1 MKKRLVLLFLL
12 AFKLADAKENFGQ
25 SRNGSNNA
33 SATPQERMA
42 DACLDP
48 AKSREFW
55 INNIRMIVFTGG
67 DMWWDKDGG
76 GNPYYIIPATQ
87 NKADGASSLFAGA
100 IWLAGLDGGGQLKVA
115 AMTYRQNGIDFWTG
129 PLNKFDASV
138 TPEICAE
145 WDRFFYITRK
155 EVDEFVATGK
165 ITSNIQSWP
174 GNGDVTKGQDVKI
187 APYVEVGGAPDTYD
201 PDAGDY
207 PAYDVLNKAEKD
219 NNGFC
224 KTKLYGDET
233 LFWIFNDKGGIH
245 RESKGIPIGVEVRA
259 QAFAFRTNDEINNMT
274 FYSYEIFNRSS
285 FVVNQTYF
293 AVWNDADLGGYT
305 DDYVG
310 CDISRGLGYMYNAN
324 ATDPTVGGSKGYGD
338 FPPAVGCDFFRGPL
352 ADPLDGIDND
362 QDGIDETVEAIGMS
376 KFLYYN
382 NNIGGFNPNT
392 TNPDIASHYY
402 GFMTGFWKDNTP
414 FTEGGNAYLGS
425 IPTNFVYN
433 GDPVTGIGWT
443 ERTSG
448 NLPGDRR
455 FIQSAGPFTLKPG
468 AVNYITF
475 GMPWAQA
482 GIKGGNLASITLLR
496 IADDKAQALFNNC
509 FKILDGPEAP
519 DMTIQEMDRE
529 LIIYLSNK
537 PGSNNFN
544 NQFED
549 EDPTIT
555 PNPTYTNSPGL
566 LNPDK
571 KYRFEG
577 YKIYQLR
584 DERVNSEDLF
594 DVTKA
599 KLVAQYDIAN
609 GVTRLTNYV
618 FDGQVNALV
627 PKVMVDGDNKGMRST
642 VKLTEDAFA
651 TGNDKR
657 LINSK
662 TYYYMSVAY
671 AYNNFLSYRQDQSPE
686 SNPNENYLGQKKPYL
701 EGRKV
706 KRAGAIPHITDI
718 EKNGTTAQASYGYGP
733 KITRIEGQ
741 GNGGNFMDLTAASEN
756 AIVANN
762 FLASVEYENNA
773 GPIKVKVVDP
783 LRITPANYTFRFISA
798 KTKQTPH
805 INSAL
810 NDINTV
816 FGDSVS
822 FELKN
827 TSTGQIYFPNNSAAK
842 SKEILDSALASKP
855 SSRIPLK
862 TMKVADEYY
871 FEELGLSIELKLV
884 ADPSERV
891 NKNTD
896 FAILDENY
904 DGVATESYLGASM
917 TFDNPDANWLTG
929 VRDADGVTPQ
939 NWILSGG
946 NNVTADQE
954 SDAYYA
960 KSSNKRIFYDS
971 KKVFSN
977 IINGTWAP
985 YSLCSY
991 SLSAGSRPFFGPAY
1005 HRQHASLAQA
1015 SSSAP
1020 INSDNNTLV
1029 SENFTDLR
1037 KLSSVDIVFTSDQSK
1052 WTRCPVLEM
1061 QERRN
1066 LSLDQSSFFQP
1077 RKSPS
1082 VDKNGNPAS
1091 PSTTVASTNPNDPN
1105 YINATGM
1112 GWFPGYAI
1120 NIETG
1125 ERLNMAFGEDSY
1137 QKENNGDD
1145 MMWNP
1150 TSRTNSPF
1158 SFAFGGKH
1166 FIYVFGNSSVES
1178 FTTPV
1183 LSTLQGYYADV
1194 VGFPAG
1200 PGRYD
1205 AGARLMKLF
1214 NAYFNGII
1222 ENPNVG
1228 SISGPP
1234 TNGIMASIVR
1244 DAMWVNIPLVRS
1256 GFEFKNPK
1264 DIPTRA
1270 KVKIRVQ
1277 KPYRYGYSTI
1287 FKVPFSYS
1295 LSATS
1300 NPTFNAVGFNNVGK
1314 IPLPPPSATS
1324 AAVGGNV
1331 RLASWLPD
1339 DVSATPQ
1346 NNNFPMYSFN
1356 TNEIATLIQQT
1367 SVAKNALDLIRVVP
1381 NPYYGSSSYEAS
1393 RIDNKVRITNLP
1405 NKCTIK
1411 IFTINGTL
1419 VRTVKRDVQETEDLY
1434 QESSSSSSDIK
1445 RPKRT
1450 PYEEWDLK
1458 NQSGIGVASG
1468 LYIIHIDAPGLGEKI
1483 LKWFG
1488 VMRPLDL
1495 QDY

>member
-12 AFKLADAKENFGQ
+12 AFKLSDAKENFGQ
-25 SRNGSNNA
+25 SRNGNAGA
-33 SATPQERMA
+33 SATPQERIS

-55 INNIRMIVFTGG
+55 INNVRMILFTGG

-129 PLNKFDASV
+129 PLNKFDAST
-138 TPEICAE
+138 TPENCAL

-155 EVDEFVATGK
+155 EVDEFISSGGTK

-174 GNGDVTKGQDVKI
+174 GNGDPTKGQDERL
-187 APYVEVGGAPDTYD
+187 APYVEVGGGSTTYD
-201 PDAGDY
+201 PEAGDY
-207 PAYDVLNKAEKD
+207 PAYDVLNRAEKD
-219 NNGFC
+219 NLGFC

-293 AVWNDADLGGYT
+293 AVWNDADLGGYL

-324 ATDPTVGGSKGYGD
+324 SADPTQGGSKGYGD

-352 ADPLDGIDND
+352 ADPNDGLDND
-362 QDGIDETVEAIGMS
+362 QDGTFDELGESIGMS

-402 GFMTGFWKDNTP
+402 GYMTGFWKDNTP

-425 IPTNFVYN
+425 IPTSFVYN
-433 GDPVTGIGWT
+433 GDPVTGTGWT

-468 AVNYITF
+468 QLNYITF
-475 GMPWAQA
+475 GIPWAQA

-519 DMTIQEMDRE
+519 DMTIQEMNRE
-529 LIIYLSNK
+529 IIIYLSNK
-537 PGSNNFN
+537 PNSNNFN

-549 EDPTIT
+549 IDPTIT
-555 PNPTYTNSPGL
+555 PNPTYSNSPL
-566 LNPDK
+566 ANPDK

-594 DVTKA
+594 DATKA
-599 KLVAQYDIAN
+599 KLVFQCDIN
-609 GVTRLTNYV
+609 NNVTRLTNYV

-627 PKVMVDGDNKGMRST
+627 PKVMVDGENKGMRST
-642 VKLTEDAFA
+642 IRVTEDAFA
-651 TGNDKR
+651 TGSDKR
-657 LINSK
+657 LVNSK

-671 AYNNFLSYRQDQSPE
+671 AYNNYVTYKQDQSPE
-686 SNPNENYLGQKKPYL
+686 SNPNENFLGQKKPYL

-718 EKNGTTAQASYGYGP
+718 EKDGTTPQANYGFGP
-733 KITRIEGQ
+733 KVTRIEGQ
-741 GNGGNFMDLTAASEN
+741 GNGGNFLNITQASED

-762 FLASVEYENNA
+762 FLANVEYENNA
-773 GPIKVKVVDP
+773 GPINVKVVDP
-783 LRITPANYTFRFISA
+783 LRVKPANFTFRFVSP
-798 KTKQTPH
+798 KTKAAPS

-822 FELKN
+822 WELTN
-827 TSTGQIYFPNNSAAK
+827 TGTGQKYYPGFSPKEVAADTGFYR
-842 SKEILDSALASKP
+842 SN
-855 SSRIPLK
+855 RVLK
-862 TMKVADEYY
+862 TIKVADEYY
-871 FEELGLSIELKLV
+871 IEELGLSIELKQV
-884 ADPSERV
+884 ADPSEQV
-891 NKNTD
+891 NTNTN
-896 FAILDENY
+896 FTSLDEDY
-904 DGVATESYLGASM
+904 EGVSKEAFLGASM
-917 TFDNPDANWLTG
+917 TFDNSQAAWLTG
-929 VRDADGVTPQ
+929 VTDVDGVTPR

-946 NNVTADQE
+946 NNVKADQE

-960 KSSNKRIFYDS
+960 IKNEKRVFYDS
-971 KKVFSN
+971 KKVFGN
-977 IINGTWAP
+977 ILGGTWAP
-985 YSLCSY
+985 YALCSY
-991 SLSAGSRPFFGPAY
+991 STNADGRPYFGPGYHKVQTSLSATT
-1005 HRQHASLAQA
+1005 
-1015 SSSAP
+1015 SSVT
-1020 INSDNNTLV
+1020 INTDVNTVV

-1037 KLSSVDIVFTSDQSK
+1037 KLASVDVVFTSDQSK

-1066 LSLDQSSFFQP
+1066 LSADHSSFFQP

-1091 PSTTVASTNPNDPN
+1091 TTSTVASNNPNDPN
-1105 YINATGM
+1105 YISATGM

-1120 NIETG
+1120 NVETG

-1150 TSRTNSPF
+1150 TSNRDTPF
-1158 SFAFGGKH
+1158 RYAFGGKH
-1166 FIYVFGNSSVES
+1166 FIYVFGNSSVET

-1183 LSTLQGYYADV
+1183 LAGLSVFYQDV
-1194 VGFPAG
+1194 VGANAG

-1205 AGARLMKLF
+1205 GGARLMNLF
-1214 NAYFNGII
+1214 KAYYNII
-1222 ENPNVG
+1222 ENSNS

-1234 TNGIMASIVR
+1234 TNGIMASIIR
-1244 DAMWVNIPLVRS
+1244 DAMWVNVPLLAQGYS
-1256 GFEFKNPK
+1256 FKNPR
-1264 DIPTRA
+1264 DIPSRV
-1270 KVKIRVQ
+1270 KVKLRVQ
-1277 KPYRYGYSTI
+1277 KPYRYAYSTI

-1295 LSATS
+1295 VSSTS
-1300 NPTFNAVGFNNVGK
+1300 NATFNAVGYNNIGK
-1314 IPLPPPSATS
+1314 IPLPPAGAT
-1324 AAVGGNV
+1324 GGNV
-1331 RLASWLPD
+1331 KLPTWLPD
-1339 DVSATPQ
+1339 DISATPQ

-1356 TNEIATLIQQT
+1356 TNEVAALIGET

-1393 RIDNKVRITNLP
+1393 RIDNRVRITNLP
-1405 NKCTIK
+1405 NKCKIK

-1419 VRTVKRDVQETEDLY
+1419 VRTISRDVQDSEDLY

-1445 RPKRT
+1445 RPKRI
-1450 PYEEWDLK
+1450 PYEDWDLK
-1458 NQSGIGVASG
+1458 NQSGIAIASG

-1483 LKWFG
+1483 VKWFG